1 MDKKTLKLDF
11 HVHTSDDVF
20 DNIPHGPEQLVD
32 EMVRMG
38 FDGFAVTNHDHHVI
52 SDRLSG
58 YARERGLLIIPGMEL
73 TYLRQHIVLLN
84 FREPGKVKTPADIM
98 RDKGEAN
105 LVMAAHP
112 YFPWAPSCGKLLDAR
127 PELFDAI
134 EFCHL
139 YNGVINF
146 NRKAVLKAEELG
158 LPLLGTSD
166 AHTLFQIGYTYTV
179 VDAEKDTESVIAAI
193 KAGRSGLFTS
203 PFNLLDFAKVLAY
216 MRLEDLKRAFGRKH
230 T

>member
-1 MDKKTLKLDF
+1 MDKKPLKLDF

-32 EMVRMG
+32 EMARRG
-38 FDGFAVTNHDHHVI
+38 FDGFAVTNHDHHII

-58 YARERGLLIIPGMEL
+58 YAKERGLLIIPGMEL

-84 FREPGKVKTPADIM
+84 FREPDKVKTPADII

-112 YFPWAPSCGKLLDAR
+112 YFPWAPSCGRLLDAR

-139 YNGVINF
+139 YNWLINF
-146 NRKAVLKAEELG
+146 NRKAVLKADELG

-166 AHTLFQIGYTYTV
+166 AHTLLQIGYTYTM
-179 VDAEKDTESVIAAI
+179 VDAEKDVEAIIVAI
-193 KAGRSGLFTS
+193 KAGKSRLVTS
-203 PFNLLDFAKVLAY
+203 PFNFFDFARVIAY
-216 MRLEDLKRAFGRKH
+216 MRLEDLKRYFGRNH